1 MPLYS
6 SSYLRT
12 LPRER
17 HTHCTRVTNL
27 VSLSSQRRVWYAPTG
42 RPNELEVLDVTNK
55 TTALFGGYGALLVG
69 AGRSPAHYCTCV
81 VACVTD
87 SGIRERGW
95 LGSRGRTRALVRWPA
110 GLLYIFC
117 GVDLAHAK
125 VHVMCTRVLSHVCVI
140 FVETI

>member
-1 MPLYS
+1 MPLYY

-42 RPNELEVLDVTNK
+42 RPSELEVLDVTNK

-69 AGRSPAHYCTCV
+69 AADHRPTIV
-81 VACVTD
+81 
-87 SGIRERGW
+87 
-95 LGSRGRTRALVRWPA
+95 RAS
-110 GLLYIFC
+110 
-117 GVDLAHAK
+117 
-125 VHVMCTRVLSHVCVI
+125 SHVSRTQGYGSAGGWVRAAALELRHICHAERANEMARQKGGGRARLGRILV
-140 FVETI
+140 FRRVYM